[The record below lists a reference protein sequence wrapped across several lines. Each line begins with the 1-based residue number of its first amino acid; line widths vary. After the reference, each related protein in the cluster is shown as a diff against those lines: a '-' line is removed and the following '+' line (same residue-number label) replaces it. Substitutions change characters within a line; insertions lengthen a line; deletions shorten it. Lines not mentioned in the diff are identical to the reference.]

1 MGHGT
6 VMAHIDRLSLVDA
19 TALIVTL
26 VVASRSSGTHVS
38 RFSKAQPSLHLSNP
52 TWDLTVPTGL
62 RWRSSF
68 TGVHMKTI
76 VIVALVAGSIYG
88 VLARVTEAS
97 ATNIVTNA
105 ASARDAAIE
114 AATK

>member
-1 MGHGT
+1 
-6 VMAHIDRLSLVDA
+6 
-19 TALIVTL
+19 
-26 VVASRSSGTHVS
+26 
-38 RFSKAQPSLHLSNP
+38 
-52 TWDLTVPTGL
+52 
-62 RWRSSF
+62 
-68 TGVHMKTI
+68 MKTI

>member
-6 VMAHIDRLSLVDA
+6 AMAHIDRLSLVDA

-52 TWDLTVPTGL
+52 LGTSPSQL
-62 RWRSSF
+62 
-68 TGVHMKTI
+68 
-76 VIVALVAGSIYG
+76 GSGG
-88 VLARVTEAS
+88 VLHSPEFT
-97 ATNIVTNA
+97 
-105 ASARDAAIE
+105 
-114 AATK
+114 